1 MDNIKA
7 QKNKA
12 NVINTYRYIKYSGYD
27 KKYYALFFYIYK
39 RYLVKLSLTLIKS

>member
-12 NVINTYRYIKYSGYD
+12 NVINTFRYIDYGGYD
-27 KKYYALFFYIYK
+27 KKCDALFFFIFTN
-39 RYLVKLSLTLIKS
+39 VTW